1 MHPFFAQIKL
11 LEEKCRQAEK
21 LLDDPDLAPL
31 AQSEINDLQAQIQAL
46 QAASEAMQINTNA
59 APPNIDA
66 ANCIMEVRP
75 GAGGEEAKIWSRELL
90 RIYLRFSEKH
100 RLKITFLDDDVIK
113 ISGTCQIGEQSFHP
127 YQLFRF
133 ESGVHR
139 VQRVPTTEASG
150 RIHTSTAS
158 LAVLPEVRVNAV
170 TINDADL
177 SWQFTRSGGAGGQNV
192 NKVNSA
198 VRLTHLPTGI
208 IVNARQERQ
217 QSQNRQIALEMLAA
231 KLWEI
236 EEEERLQRLGQARL
250 AIGRAQRAEKIRTFN
265 FPQSRVTDH
274 RLEKSWYNLPAVLD
288 GEIDEIM
295 PQDGEHDEGEHH
307 PHEDDAEQGPRTEPA
322 CHGAQEPAARL
333 PRTGRLRHLGFLS
346 LLRPGVV
353 GQHSQGGAHG
363 VGRGEGGF
371 GGDHGASCGSRPR
384 GRGTGLTP

>member
-113 ISGTCQIGEQSFHP
+113 ISGTCQVGEQSFHP

-231 KLWEI
+231 QLWEI
-236 EEEERLQRLGQARL
+236 EEEKRLKELGQARL

-274 RLEKSWYNLPAVLD
+274 RLEKSWYNLPVVLD

-295 PQDGEHDEGEHH
+295 LSCQKLT
-307 PHEDDAEQGPRTEPA
+307 ATEQN
-322 CHGAQEPAARL
+322 
-333 PRTGRLRHLGFLS
+333 
-346 LLRPGVV
+346 
-353 GQHSQGGAHG
+353 
-363 VGRGEGGF
+363 
-371 GGDHGASCGSRPR
+371 
-384 GRGTGLTP
+384 